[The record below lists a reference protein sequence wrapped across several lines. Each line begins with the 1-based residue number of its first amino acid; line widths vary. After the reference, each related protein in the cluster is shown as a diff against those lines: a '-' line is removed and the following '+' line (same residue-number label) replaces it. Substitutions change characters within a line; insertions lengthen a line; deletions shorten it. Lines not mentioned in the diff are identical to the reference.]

1 MFSKSG
7 DLELTE
13 RSEGCF
19 LNDSSRRWTDDEL
32 VFIDIN
38 RPHPKP
44 VSCSRRR
51 RKKSRSGFR
60 LLTALAFLCLC
71 LALLAVLAVKARGF
85 QQMVWPWNS
94 AVKEEEGIETFLNG
108 RRTQQEYMAE
118 LIELRELNQEA
129 RDFVEDY
136 PNRENYKSQPVD
148 LSGDYTAGEVPLLMQ
163 WDKRWGYDSYGDNL
177 IALAG
182 CGPVCLNMAYLYF
195 TGDVNVNPREM
206 AKFAYENGYYTK
218 EGTNWSLWTE
228 GVKKLGLS
236 GEMLTLSERAMK
248 DALDNGGLIVCSM
261 APGDFTTTGHFILLT
276 GYDEKG
282 FFVNDPNRHSN
293 SEKRWEFDTL
303 QYQIKNLWGIYP

>member
-7 DLELTE
+7 DLEL
-13 RSEGCF
+13 
-19 LNDSSRRWTDDEL
+19 
-32 VFIDIN
+32 IDIN
-38 RPHPKP
+38 RKAGSKP
-44 VSCSRRR
+44 VPRSRRQ
-51 RKKSRSGFR
+51 RKKSRSGSR
-60 LLTALAFLCLC
+60 LLAGGALLCLC
-71 LALLAVLAVKARGF
+71 LALLAVLAVKARSF
-85 QQMVWPWNS
+85 QHMVWPWNS
-94 AVKEEEGIETFLNG
+94 AVKEDEGIETFVNG
-108 RRTQQEYMAE
+108 QQTQQEYMAE
-118 LIELRELNQEA
+118 LLELQELNQET
-129 RDFVEDY
+129 RDFVKDY

-182 CGPVCLNMAYLYF
+182 CGPVCLDMAYLYF
-195 TGDVNVNPREM
+195 TGDVSMNPREM

-218 EGTNWSLWTE
+218 EGTSWSLWTD
-228 GVKKLGLS
+228 GVKKLGLN

-248 DALDNGGLIVCSM
+248 EVLDNGGLIVCSM

-293 SEKRWEFDTL
+293 SEKQWEFDTL